1 MSIVNAFV
9 SPECGVVCA
18 DTEAGPDG
26 GPYIEVSKLV
36 PLPHLGAVIA
46 FRGSLLFLAG
56 AANAAFALAC
66 SFDELS
72 QHMPDLLQRSSD
84 NAVKMLPRVGLSDKM
99 TSEDAGCGEAILIGF
114 SPAAGRIVGH
124 HYRRITL
131 DGGFV
136 TNARA
141 RYFSAPAWSDIDFD
155 LPAISANV
163 TKENMKALALEQSRL
178 ARERDTTGE
187 ATGGGRLI
195 YAEVRRDSMTIETV
209 MDFPAR
215 PAVSKEAT

>member
-18 DTEAGPDG
+18 DTEGGPDG

-36 PLPHLGAVIA
+36 PLPHMGAVIA
-46 FRGSLLFLAG
+46 FRGSMLFLAG
-56 AANAAFALAC
+56 AVNGVFALGC
-66 SFDELS
+66 DFDELS
-72 QHMPDLLQRSSD
+72 QHMPGLLQVSSD
-84 NAVKMLPRVGLSDKM
+84 TAIKMLPRVGLADKM
-99 TSEDAGCGEAILIGF
+99 TSEEAGCGEAILVGF

-124 HYRRITL
+124 HFRRVTL
-131 DGGFV
+131 DSGFV
-136 TNARA
+136 TNSRT
-141 RYFSAPAWSDIDFD
+141 RYFSAPAWSDVDFD

-163 TKENMKALALEQSRL
+163 TRENMKALALEQSRL
-178 ARERDTTGE
+178 ARERDTVGE

-195 YAEVRRDSMTIETV
+195 YAEVRRDTMIIETI

-215 PAVSKEAT
+215 

>member
-26 GPYIEVSKLV
+26 GPYIDVSKLV
-36 PLPHLGAVIA
+36 PLPHMSAVIA
-46 FRGSLLFLAG
+46 FRGSMLFLAG
-56 AANAAFALAC
+56 AVNGVFVLGC
-66 SFDELS
+66 DFDELS
-72 QHMPDLLQRSSD
+72 RHMPDLLQGSSD
-84 NAVKMLPRVGLSDKM
+84 NAIKMLPRVGLADKM
-99 TSEDAGCGEAILIGF
+99 TSEEAGCGEAILVGF
-114 SPAAGRIVGH
+114 SPAEDRIVGH
-124 HYRRITL
+124 HFRRIAL

-136 TNARA
+136 TNSHA
-141 RYFSAPAWSDIDFD
+141 RYFSSPAWSDVDFN

-163 TKENMKALALEQSRL
+163 TRENMKTLALERSRL
-178 ARERDTTGE
+178 ARARDTVGV

-215 PAVSKEAT
+215 